1 MHTSKLRL
9 SFQAHSLCFLNR
21 VEPQSALHPMRSA
34 AARALR
40 LRRSTIRKLLASK
53 SPLSTS
59 RDALNPRL
67 CSSVVRRYSTG
78 SAPLQSSMR
87 IPKLPL
93 AFVSTLGA
101 IGAWYAYRGDGTQHL
116 LQKPDL
122 SSTAPQIRGLSTA
135 SNAFSETTTVPQ
147 TQTSAIS
154 PAESTRR
161 ALLVDND
168 QFYTGQIVGDEP
180 LSKDTDDYGR
190 KVLEMM
196 TPEQATER
204 LRKTEESFLVGR
216 GRGVVRYDVVTLPSN
231 DPIEDD
237 HAEKIVEVP
246 NNVAA
251 TDEGAV
257 SSDWMFWG
265 VYDGHS
271 GWTTS
276 AKLRQVLIPFAA
288 RELNSTYKAALA
300 NTTSPFPSP
309 AAVDAAL
316 KSAFVKLDNEICL
329 DSVNKLTKNPSKR
342 LAAEIL
348 APALSG
354 SCALLSFY
362 DSHSKIFRVA
372 CTGDSRAVLGR
383 RNPTSGKW
391 FATPLSEDQTGS
403 NPNEE
408 TRMRAEH
415 PGEDQVIRAG
425 RVLGQLEPTR
435 AFGDAF
441 YKWSRETQDRI
452 KKHFFGRTPHQWLK
466 TPPYVTAEPVVTS
479 TEIEP
484 SKGDF
489 VVLATD
495 GLWEMLTNEE
505 AVGLVGQWIEKQNEK
520 SGDAGS
526 TTAWLSSWFKP
537 STPAALPVEKGGNMD
552 KSGRSNGNGE
562 LPIRQQKWAVPSEN
576 SHSRFIVEDK
586 NAATHLV
593 RNALGGKDRDMV
605 CALLT
610 LPSPYSRRHRYV
622 LWICHI

>member
-1 MHTSKLRL
+1 
-9 SFQAHSLCFLNR
+9 
-21 VEPQSALHPMRSA
+21 
-34 AARALR
+34 
-40 LRRSTIRKLLASK
+40 
-53 SPLSTS
+53 
-59 RDALNPRL
+59 
-67 CSSVVRRYSTG
+67 VRRYSTG

-87 IPKLPL
+87 VPKLPL

-101 IGAWYAYRGDGTQHL
+101 IGAWYAYRGGGTQHL

-122 SSTAPQIRGLSTA
+122 PSAAPQTRALSTA
-135 SNAFSETTTVPQ
+135 SNAFAEATETLQ
-147 TQTSAIS
+147 SRTSAVS

-161 ALLVDND
+161 ALVVDND

-180 LSKDTDDYGR
+180 LSKDTDDSGR

-251 TDEGAV
+251 TDEGKM

-276 AKLRQVLIPFAA
+276 AKLRQVLISFAA

-300 NTTSPFPSP
+300 NATSPFPSP
-309 AAVDAAL
+309 TAIDVAL

-362 DSHSKIFRVA
+362 DSQSKILRVA

-408 TRMRAEH
+408 ARMRAEH

-489 VVLATD
+489 VVMATD

-505 AVGLVGQWIEKQNEK
+505 VVGLVGQWIEKQNEK
-520 SGDAGS
+520 SANAAS
-526 TTAWLSSWFKP
+526 STAWLSSWFKS
-537 STPAALPVEKGGNMD
+537 STPAELPVEKGGNMD
-552 KSGRSNGNGE
+552 KSGRSIGNGD
-562 LPIRQQKWAVPSEN
+562 LPIRQQQWAVPSEN

-610 LPSPYSRRHRYV
+610 LPSPYSRRYRYV
-622 LWICHI
+622 SSYMDVLCVEGFD